1 MKKQDLTQMAE
12 AMLAEVRRK
21 PPSFAMIGLSGSGKS
36 SVINR
41 LFKTSLPV
49 SHTRACTKEFIA
61 SDIGL
66 KMTQGAAA
74 GKPVNLRVIDCP
86 GLGEDINLE
95 DRYLNHYRQHLP
107 DVDVILYVSAARS
120 RGAVA
125 LEQQHLQALK
135 GFCGN
140 LVFGLSQIDTVEGDW
155 NNRLNRP
162 SEQQAAYVA
171 EISQDRAQRFSTVLD
186 RDVKFIPF
194 SSRHGFGL
202 QSLFT
207 ALILACPEERAWVFE
222 SLKAFDFR
230 QFVPAAALRALGGEF
245 LNPQPR

>member
-1 MKKQDLTQMAE
+1 MKQQDVADIAN
-12 AMLAEVRRK
+12 AMLAEIHRK

-49 SHTRACTKEFIA
+49 SHTRACTKEFIS

-66 KMTQGAAA
+66 KMTKGAVS
-74 GKPVNLRVIDCP
+74 GQPVNLRVIDCP

-95 DRYLNHYRQHLP
+95 DRYLDHYRQHLP
-107 DVDVILYVSAARS
+107 EVDVILYVSAARS

-125 LEQQHLQALK
+125 LEQQHLQALRDY
-135 GFCGN
+135 GGRM
-140 LVFGLSQIDTVEGDW
+140 VFGLSQVDLVEPLDW
-155 NNRLNRP
+155 NERLNRP
-162 SEQQAAYVA
+162 SQQQLAHI
-171 EISQDRAQRFSTVLD
+171 EDISKDRSQRFSNVLH

-207 ALILACPEERAWVFE
+207 ALILACPENRAWIFE
-222 SLKAFDFR
+222 SLKGFDFR
-230 QFVPAAALRALGGEF
+230 QFIPKAALQK
-245 LNPQPR
+245 LNNEAT